1 MIRNLKKNV
10 IFEIKP
16 LLESLR
22 LNHWVKNL
30 LVFFPPLIS
39 FTFEIANWRKAFFSA
54 LIFCLISSAV
64 YLFNDVMDKDADKK
78 HPFKKYRPIPAGKLS
93 SLKALVTSF
102 FLIVFSLLFS
112 ALISIKLLFVFIL
125 YLIIQLAYSLYLKR
139 KVQIE
144 LFCVA
149 SGFILRVM
157 AGKFA
162 CNLTMSPWFF
172 LTIGLVS
179 LFFVVEKRKAEF
191 RLQNNLSRLV
201 LRRYSLQLL
210 LRMESLLINCAFI
223 SYALWAT
230 GPVVDGARTNYML
243 STVPFALACILRYQF
258 LSDPD
263 EELRRTNDG
272 SIYTSEKPESLI
284 FNDKYLRIIF
294 ILWFILVLLIGLL
307 IKFDYL

>member
-1 MIRNLKKNV
+1 MIKSLKRNVNV
-10 IFEIKP
+10 EIKP
-16 LLESLR
+16 ILESLR
-22 LNHWVKNL
+22 PNHWIKNL

-39 FTFEIANWRKAFFSA
+39 FTFQVSNWKKALFTA
-54 LIFCLISSAV
+54 CIFCLISSAV
-64 YLFNDVMDKDADKK
+64 YLFNDVLDKDSDKK
-78 HPFKKYRPIPAGKLS
+78 HPLKKYRPIPAGKLS
-93 SLKALVTSF
+93 TSRALIISF
-102 FLIVFSLLFS
+102 FLIVFSLFFS
-112 ALISIKLLFVFIL
+112 LLISVKLLFVFIL
-125 YLIIQLAYSLYLKR
+125 YLIIQISYSVYLKR

-191 RLQNNLSRLV
+191 RLQSNSSRIV
-201 LRRYSLQLL
+201 LGRYSLQLL
-210 LRMESLLINCAFI
+210 LRMESLLINSAFI

-243 STVPFALACILRYQF
+243 VTLPFALACILRYQF
-258 LSDPD
+258 LSDP
-263 EELRRTNDG
+263 EEESRRSKNG
-272 SIYTSEKPESLI
+272 SLYTSEKPESLI
-284 FNDKYLRIIF
+284 FDDSYLRFIF
-294 ILWFILVLLIGLL
+294 VIWFILVAFIGLL